1 MAGRVFVTG
10 GSGFVGSAILRQLR
24 GRGYSANALT
34 HRGGVPR
41 TSPEVEEIRGGLF
54 DTAALDRG
62 MAGCTAVIHLVGI
75 IVEKPSQ
82 GVTFER
88 THFEGTRAVVD
99 AAKRN
104 GVARFIHM
112 SALGTRP
119 NAASHYHQTKWKAE
133 EYVRASGTD
142 WTIFRP
148 ALIHGPGGF
157 MQMEAAWARKA
168 AAPFV
173 AMPYFGKGVLGLGGS
188 GLLQPVHV
196 DDVARAFVEAIDCP
210 QSIHKTYDLA
220 GPDRLTWPQFHEA
233 ASRELVGKR
242 RLTAP
247 LPAWWAKLLASAG
260 LGPLL
265 GFNRDQVIMSQ
276 EDNIG
281 DPAPFET
288 DFGWKLRPFA
298 ATLREYAPLLKG

>member
-10 GSGFVGSAILRQLR
+10 GSGFVGSAILRELL
-24 GRGYSANALT
+24 GRGYSVNALT
-34 HRGGVPR
+34 HRGALPT
-41 TSPEVEEIRGGLF
+41 TSPKVHEIRGDLF
-54 DTAALDRG
+54 DAAALDRG

-75 IVEKPSQ
+75 ILETPAR

-88 THFEGTRAVVD
+88 IHFEGTRAVVD

-119 NAASHYHQTKWKAE
+119 NAASQYHRTKWKAE
-133 EYVRASGTD
+133 EYVCQSGTD

-157 MQMEAAWARKA
+157 MRMEAAWARKA
-168 AAPFV
+168 APPFV
-173 AMPYFGKGVLGLGGS
+173 AMPYFGKGLLGLDGS
-188 GLLQPVHV
+188 GLLQPVYV
-196 DDVARAFVEAIDCP
+196 DDVARAFVEAIDRP
-210 QSIHKTYDLA
+210 QSIHKTYDVA

-247 LPAWWAKLLASAG
+247 LPAWWAKLLAAAG

-276 EDNIG
+276 EDNVG
-281 DPAPFET
+281 DPTPFET
-288 DFGWKLRPFA
+288 DFGWKLRSFVHA
-298 ATLREYAPLLKG
+298 LREYAPLLGQ